1 MLSCIVPSDWVKSC
15 CCFLCVQVACRC
27 ACTRKGKHTRHGLGN
42 LDGCRHTDERT
53 STTFS
58 SYTAL
63 GPPAASNPDLRPCRA
78 RCGAVFPRSSPLLDP
93 RDVPLH
99 ALAPEREL
107 ASLDNLPATT
117 TPPFQS
123 RSPPFAWIL
132 SKSLRRRWTTW
143 RDRTTPCQRA
153 RSLPRAWPSS
163 VRVLYTGSVP

>member
-1 MLSCIVPSDWVKSC
+1 MYRAVRLGQELLLFSACSGG
-15 CCFLCVQVACRC
+15 VQVCVHAKRKTH
-27 ACTRKGKHTRHGLGN
+27 ATRARQFGRLPTYGRAHVHDL
-42 LDGCRHTDERT
+42 L
-53 STTFS
+53 FA

-117 TPPFQS
+117 TPPFQG